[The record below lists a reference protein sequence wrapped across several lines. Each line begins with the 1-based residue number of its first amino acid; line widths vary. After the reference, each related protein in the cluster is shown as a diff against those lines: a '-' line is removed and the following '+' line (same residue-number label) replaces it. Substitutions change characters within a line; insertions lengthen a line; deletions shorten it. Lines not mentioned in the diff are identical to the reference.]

1 MCTDALRPNWA
12 PQVLAPVRMCAI
24 EISKLSNAVIPV
36 PLSLAALCVRI
47 PGRQGCRLCQRPT
60 IGVCRKW

>member
-1 MCTDALRPNWA
+1 M
-12 PQVLAPVRMCAI
+12 LAPVRMCAI